1 MVGLGAGAG
10 ALGVLA
16 VLRRRVTHTLVHH
29 SCSVR
34 ALQLFCTLLV
44 CPALGCRLPARC
56 SLVGVVG
63 GRREGD
69 GEVAGQH
76 LKQLLARLLR
86 KCEKIATEEF
96 E

>member
-44 CPALGCRLPARC
+44 
-56 SLVGVVG
+56 
-63 GRREGD
+63 
-69 GEVAGQH
+69 
-76 LKQLLARLLR
+76 
-86 KCEKIATEEF
+86 
-96 E
+96 